1 MAPDDAKSGGP
12 PPADPPRIHV
22 DSDWKK
28 QAQAEKERLAR
39 EAERPAAPPPPPR
52 TAVGPGPTIP
62 TERQP
67 QEVPPASFE
76 TLLQT
81 LGTQAAIF
89 LSDQVDPETGEPL
102 RHLELAKHSIDMLSV
117 LEEKTKGNLT
127 PQEARLLDSLLYEL
141 RMAYISAAS

>member
-1 MAPDDAKSGGP
+1 MAPEDAKSGGP

-62 TERQP
+62 AERPP
-67 QEVPPASFE
+67 QGIPPATFE

-89 LSDQVDPETGEPL
+89 LSDQVDPETGESL
-102 RHLELAKHSIDMLSV
+102 RHLELAKHNIDMLSV